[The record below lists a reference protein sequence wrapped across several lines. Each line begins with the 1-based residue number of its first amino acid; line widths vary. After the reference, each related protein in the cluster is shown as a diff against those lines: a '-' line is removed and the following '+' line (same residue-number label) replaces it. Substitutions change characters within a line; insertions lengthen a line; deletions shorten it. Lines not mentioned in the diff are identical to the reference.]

1 MNDLFFNSNIS
12 LLVKNKLDQDIEPY
26 VILGACQPTL
36 AFQAL
41 QHMPSVGLLL
51 PCNIVVSVN
60 EGGAYVSAVDPVAL
74 FSLVESKDM
83 KPVAEQV
90 QALIKTAIYS
100 I

>member
-1 MNDLFFNSNIS
+1 VSF
-12 LLVKNKLDQDIEPY
+12 LVKNKLNHDIESY
-26 VILGACQPTL
+26 VILGACQPNL

-41 QHMPSVGLLL
+41 QYMPSVGLLL
-51 PCNIVVSVN
+51 PCNVVVSIN
-60 EGGAYVSAVDPVAL
+60 KEGSAFVSAVDPVSL
-74 FSLVESKDM
+74 FSLVDDKEL